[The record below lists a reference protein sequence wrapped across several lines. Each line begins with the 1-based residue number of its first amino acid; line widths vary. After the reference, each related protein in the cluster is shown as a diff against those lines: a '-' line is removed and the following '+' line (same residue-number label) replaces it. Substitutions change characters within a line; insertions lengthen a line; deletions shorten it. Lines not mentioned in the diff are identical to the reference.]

1 MTTASVIISTYN
13 RPAALQLVL
22 TAFMSQKYTNT
33 ELIVADDGSTQ
44 ATKTLIDQ
52 LNATSPIPINHVWHE
67 DKGFRLAA
75 IRNLAASKS
84 NGEYLIFVD
93 GDCVPFP
100 QFVSNH
106 IKLAEPGWF
115 GTGNRI
121 LLGEKTTKDIL
132 AHQKPIYQWNMLDL
146 VLNRMSGNLNRVLPA
161 ITLPDISFRKRV
173 REKWQGAR
181 GCNLAFWKNDF
192 EKVNGF
198 DERYEGW
205 GREDSDILIRLIRSG
220 VMRKDTRFATP
231 LLHLWHPEKSANDEV
246 QNNPLLDNILD
257 SSEIEAKVGLNKY
270 M

>member
-1 MTTASVIISTYN
+1 MDS
-13 RPAALQLVL
+13 L
-22 TAFMSQKYTNT
+22 K
-33 ELIVADDGSTQ
+33 
-44 ATKTLIDQ
+44 
-52 LNATSPIPINHVWHE
+52 
-67 DKGFRLAA
+67 
-75 IRNLAASKS
+75 
-84 NGEYLIFVD
+84 
-93 GDCVPFP
+93 
-100 QFVSNH
+100 
-106 IKLAEPGWF
+106 
-115 GTGNRI
+115 I
-121 LLGEKTTKDIL
+121 LLPFSFTAYDLKAL
-132 AHQKPIYQWNMLDL
+132 AFVKQTYVHRGDVK
-146 VLNRMSGNLNRVLPA
+146 
-161 ITLPDISFRKRV
+161 ITLFFV
-173 REKWQGAR
+173 YR